1 VTSPATDPPARA
13 SNEATV
19 EELEVARREGDAYGD
34 ALKAMAD
41 EDGVVVTRAGDYLIA
56 FVNEEAEGMYE
67 RAGDRLVWRE
77 AAPEATVH
85 LEVAVADGADGRF
98 VPGLGVHVQVDQD
111 GRTLVSTDL
120 PFLWHP
126 FLYHY
131 GSNAKLPGTGPYDVT
146 VTVDAPQF
154 MRHDPVN
161 GRRYAET
168 VTARFEKVTFASG
181 RKESPEAQPRGDDA
195 PTAGGEPDR
204 GPADRSGGGDWTDA
218 AADARTADD
227 PRARAP
233 HDALGIPTTGQV

>member
-19 EELEVARREGDAYGD
+19 DQLRVARDEGDSYAE

-41 EDGVVVTRAGDYLIA
+41 EDGAVVTRAGDYLIA

-67 RAGDRLVWRE
+67 RDGDRLVWRE
-77 AAPEATVH
+77 AAPQATAH

-98 VPGLGVHVQVDQD
+98 VPGLSVHVDVEQD
-111 GRTLVSTDL
+111 GRTLVSTGL

-146 VTVDAPQF
+146 VRIDAPDF
-154 MRHDPVN
+154 MRHDPIN

-168 VTARFEKVTFASG
+168 VTARFEKVMFASG
-181 RKESPEAQPRGDDA
+181 RKESPDAQPRGAAA
-195 PTAGGEPDR
+195 PTAGATP
-204 GPADRSGGGDWTDA
+204 
-218 AADARTADD
+218 
-227 PRARAP
+227 
-233 HDALGIPTTGQV
+233 